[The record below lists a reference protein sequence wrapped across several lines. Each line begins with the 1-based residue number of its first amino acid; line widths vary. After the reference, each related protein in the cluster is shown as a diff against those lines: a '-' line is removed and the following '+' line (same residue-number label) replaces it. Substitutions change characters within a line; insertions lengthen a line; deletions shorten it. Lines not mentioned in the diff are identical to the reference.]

1 MGKMISFKRP
11 DGQSVNGYLAEP
23 AKGPSASERKTAAP
37 GVVVIQE
44 WWGLNDQ
51 IKGVADKLAN
61 AGYRALV
68 PDLYRGKTALEAKEA
83 EHLMKNLNFG
93 DAAGQDVRGAVKH
106 LKSTG
111 SPKAGVTGFCMGG
124 AVTLLSAVNVPEA
137 DAAAT
142 WYGYPPLEYIDASKI
157 KAPLLGHFATDDQFF
172 TIDKVEELEKKL
184 RDAKVKFEFHRYKAK
199 HAFANEEA
207 DTKKLPPLE
216 YNPKAAELAWKRT
229 MEFLDK
235 HLKK

>member
-23 AKGPSASERKTAAP
+23 AQAPSASERKSGAP

-44 WWGLNDQ
+44 WWGLTDQ
-51 IKGVADKLAN
+51 IKGVADKLAK

-68 PDLYRGKTALEAKEA
+68 PDLYRGKVTLEAKEA
-83 EHLMKNLNFG
+83 EHLMSGLNFG
-93 DAAGQDVRGAVKH
+93 DAAAQDVRGALQH
-106 LKSTG
+106 LKATG
-111 SPKAGVTGFCMGG
+111 SKKAGVTGFCMGG
-124 AVTLLSAVNVPEA
+124 ALTLLAAVNVPEA
-137 DAAAT
+137 DAFVA
-142 WYGYPPLEYIDASKI
+142 WYGFPPLEYVDASKI
-157 KAPLLGHFATDDQFF
+157 KAPLLGHYAIDDEFF
-172 TIDKVEELEKKL
+172 PIGKIDELEKKL

-199 HAFANEEA
+199 HAFANETANER
-207 DTKKLPPLE
+207 KLPPLE

-229 MEFLDK
+229 MEFLDQ